1 VNSVFAPVALVAST
15 RISTWAKPAQVDP
28 VPLDFDELVDD
39 SLDHTDWIQ
48 AGVVVLVA
56 IVVAIIANRVA
67 RKIGERA
74 IGQGFAA
81 LLIARAI
88 GYVIVL
94 VGVIYAIGGLGVRIG
109 PLLGALGIGGLVLA
123 LALQGVVEN
132 FFGALI
138 LQSRR
143 PFTIGDTVE
152 LGELQGVVKDI
163 DSRTVVL
170 RGLDGTWI
178 RIPNSKVLS
187 DPIVTLT
194 TEALRRSR
202 ITVGVAYGSNLAR
215 ATEVIVEALGRVAR
229 VCDGP
234 PPFVG
239 LRAFS
244 SSTIDIDVFYWH
256 ASDVPAELAATHDVV
271 LAIHQALADQG
282 ITIAFPQVVVWQGQD
297 ADEPVYSEPPGRVHT
312 RHAGASSVL
321 PHDEDPGAS
330 SWRRWRRGRGH
341 SDR

>member
-1 VNSVFAPVALVAST
+1 MNGVFAVATVAAPT
-15 RISTWAKPAQVDP
+15 RVAAWLMPAQVDP
-28 VPLDFDELVDD
+28 PSVDFDELVDD
-39 SLDHTDWIQ
+39 SLTASDWIQ
-48 AGVVVLVA
+48 AGVIVLVA
-56 IVVAIIANRVA
+56 VVVAIIANRVA
-67 RKIGERA
+67 RSIGERT

-94 VGVIYAIGGLGVRIG
+94 VGIIYALGDLGVRIG

-123 LALQGVVEN
+123 LALQGVAEN

-152 LGELQGVVKDI
+152 LGEHQGVVKDI

-178 RIPNSKVLS
+178 RIPNSEVLK
-187 DPIVTLT
+187 DAIVTMT
-194 TEALRRSR
+194 TEPFRRSS
-202 ITVGVAYGSNLAR
+202 ITVGVAYESNLAR
-215 ATEVIVEALGRVAR
+215 ATEVIEEALGRVALI
-229 VCDGP
+229 CDDP
-234 PPFVG
+234 PPFVV

-244 SSTIDIDVFYWH
+244 SSTIDIDVYFWH

-271 LAIHQALADQG
+271 LAVHQALADQG
-282 ITIAFPQVVVWQGQD
+282 ITIAFPQVVVWQGKEP
-297 ADEPVYSEPPGRVHT
+297 DEPMYPDVPGRVHT
-312 RHAGASSVL
+312 RHAGVVAAPPPDFGQSS
-321 PHDEDPGAS
+321 PGWRP
-330 SWRRWRRGRGH
+330 WRRR
-341 SDR
+341 

>member
-1 VNSVFAPVALVAST
+1 MFASIAVVVST
-15 RISTWAKPAQVDP
+15 RISSWLLPGQINPLP
-28 VPLDFDELVDD
+28 VDFDELVDD

-67 RKIGERA
+67 RRLGERT

-94 VGVIYAIGGLGVRIG
+94 VGIIYAIGGLGVRVG

-152 LGELQGVVKDI
+152 LGEFQGVVKDI

-194 TEALRRSR
+194 TEPFRRSR

-215 ATEVIVEALGRVAR
+215 ATDVIVEALGRVTR
-229 VCDGP
+229 VCDDP
-234 PPFVG
+234 PPFVV
-239 LRAFS
+239 LQAFS

-256 ASDVPAELAATHDVV
+256 ASAVHAELAATHDVI
-271 LAIHQALADQG
+271 LATHQALADQG
-282 ITIAFPQVVVWQGQD
+282 ITIAFPQVVVWQGKD
-297 ADEPVYSEPPGRVHT
+297 ADEPVYPEPPGRVHT
-312 RHAGASSVL
+312 RHAGTSSVL
-321 PHDEDPGAS
+321 PRDKDLGSS
-330 SWRRWRRGRGH
+330 SWRRWRRDRARLGH
-341 SDR
+341 